1 MPDPSGSRRFRTRGS
16 PMYVTHSKRLTLA
29 GARKMMDTATAEAEK
44 AGHAIAVA
52 IVDAGGHPLL
62 IQRMDGGRFHT
73 VHSSTTKAVCAASN
87 KRPTTMK
94 GAAGQSLD
102 TMHALG
108 LALAAGAERWTAMEG
123 GYPIIFEGECVGG
136 IGVSG
141 ANWELDDQLAREAVE
156 SIGATYKIDKA

>member
-1 MPDPSGSRRFRTRGS
+1 
-16 PMYVTHSKRLTLA
+16 MYFTNSKRLTLA
-29 GARKMMDTATAEAEK
+29 GAKKMMETATARAEN
-44 AGHAIAVA
+44 AGYAVA
-52 IVDAGGHPLL
+52 VSIVDAGGQPVL

-73 VHSSTTKAVCAASN
+73 VHSSTTKAACAASN

-102 TMHALG
+102 TLHALG

-123 GYPIIFEGECVGG
+123 GYPIIFDGECVGG

-141 ANWELDDQLAREAVE
+141 ATWELDDQLAREAVE
-156 SIGATYKIDKA
+156 SIGASYKIDKA